1 MRFKGKISKWFYGI
15 MIFVAAIL
23 IPIIILAIKDEEML
37 VLVIILGIFSLIDIK
52 IPPLLNI
59 YHEELPNTFR

>member
-15 MIFVAAIL
+15 MIFVAAIV
-23 IPIIILAIKDEEML
+23 IPIIILSIKDEEML

-59 YHEELPNTFR
+59 YHAELPNTFR

>member
-15 MIFVAAIL
+15 MIFVAAIV

-59 YHEELPNTFR
+59 YHAELPNTFR

>member
-59 YHEELPNTFR
+59 YHAELPNTFR